1 MAEEK
6 SLIIT
11 LKQRMKT
18 GHGLDIDLYTKGLV
32 GYPWATGFRSGWK
45 DDKSHD
51 SFTLAILS
59 KKGFCVDT
67 AIGGS
72 QHKGMSL
79 REVSTLDSLH
89 VIITKAFLEIH
100 ADTISVAASRNSKTR
115 RCEYAYGKVLDHL
128 VNDLK
133 HWPLIVPSSEKGLVI
148 GVRF

>member
-6 SLIIT
+6 SKVIS

-18 GHGLDIDLYTKGLV
+18 GHGLDVDSYTAGV
-32 GYPWATGFRSGWK
+32 INSWTAGFRAHWK
-45 DDKSHD
+45 DEKSHD
-51 SFTLAILS
+51 SFILAILS
-59 KKGFCVDT
+59 KTGFCVDT
-67 AIGGS
+67 AAGGS

-79 REVSTLDSLH
+79 REVSALDSLH
-89 VIITKAFLEIH
+89 VIVSKAFLEIH
-100 ADTISVAASRNSKTR
+100 SDSVSVVASRNPKTC

-128 VNDLK
+128 VTDLK